1 MAQQDL
7 NELPV
12 SDLVQR
18 MSQQTADLV
27 RKELELAQVEMKEK
41 GKRAGIGA
49 GLFGGAGLVTFYAV
63 GGLIATA
70 ILGLSEAVDPWLA
83 ALIVTV
89 VLFVIA
95 GIAALVG
102 KKQVDQAT
110 PPQPEQAIASTKQDV
125 NEVKGRASRA

>member
-1 MAQQDL
+1 MAQQDV

-12 SDLVQR
+12 SELVQR

-49 GLFGGAGLVTFYAV
+49 GLFGGAGLVTVYAV
-63 GGLIATA
+63 GALIATA

-95 GIAALVG
+95 GVSALLG
-102 KKQVDQAT
+102 KKQVEQAT
-110 PPQPEQAIASTKQDV
+110 PPQPEQAIRSTKRDV
-125 NEVKGRASRA
+125 DELKGRASH

>member
-1 MAQQDL
+1 MAQQDV

-12 SDLVQR
+12 SELVQR

-49 GLFGGAGLVTFYAV
+49 GLFGGAGLVTVYAV
-63 GGLIATA
+63 GALIATA

-95 GIAALVG
+95 GVAALLG
-102 KKQVDQAT
+102 KKQVEQAT
-110 PPQPEQAIASTKQDV
+110 PPQPEQAIRSTKRDV
-125 NEVKGRASRA
+125 DELKGRASH

>member
-1 MAQQDL
+1 MAQQDV

-49 GLFGGAGLVTFYAV
+49 GLFGGAGLVTVYAV
-63 GGLIATA
+63 GALIATA

-95 GIAALVG
+95 GVSALMG
-102 KKQVDQAT
+102 KKQVEQAT
-110 PPQPEQAIASTKQDV
+110 PPQPEQAIRSTKRDV
-125 NEVKGRASRA
+125 DEVKGRASH

>member
-1 MAQQDL
+1 MAQQDV
-7 NELPV
+7 NEQPV

-49 GLFGGAGLVTFYAV
+49 GLFGGAGLVTVYAV
-63 GGLIATA
+63 GALIATA
-70 ILGLSEAVDPWLA
+70 ILGLSEAVDAWLA

-89 VLFVIA
+89 VLFVVA
-95 GIAALVG
+95 GVSALVG
-102 KKQVDQAT
+102 KKQVEQAT
-110 PPQPEQAIASTKQDV
+110 PPQPEQAIRSTKRDV
-125 NEVKGRASRA
+125 DEVKGRASH